1 MGKDCCAS
9 KNVPAGPR
17 YRRVLW
23 VALVINAV
31 MFAVE
36 LGTGVQAGSVS
47 LQADALDFLGDAGNY
62 ALSLLVLG
70 FSLRARS
77 GAALF
82 KAASMGFF
90 GLWVMVEV
98 GLNTIRGTVPA
109 AEVMGVVGV
118 AALLANV
125 AVAAMLY
132 RYREGDSNMRS
143 VWLCTRNDVLG
154 NLAVLVAA
162 SFVFLAD
169 SLWPDVA
176 VAVIMAS
183 LALSGAVQVSRQAL
197 AERRS
202 CT

>member
-1 MGKDCCAS
+1 MGQHCCAG
-9 KNVPAGPR
+9 KNVSAGPR

-23 VALVINAV
+23 VALAINAV
-31 MFAVE
+31 MFVVE
-36 LGTGVQAGSVS
+36 LGAGVAAGSVS
-47 LQADALDFLGDAGNY
+47 LQADALDFLGDSGNY
-62 ALSLLVLG
+62 ALSLFVLG
-70 FSLRARS
+70 YSLRVRA

-82 KAASMGFF
+82 KAASMGVF
-90 GLWVMVEV
+90 GLWVIAEV
-98 GLNTIRGTVPA
+98 VLNAIRGTVPSA
-109 AEVMGVVGV
+109 DVMGTVGV
-118 AALLANV
+118 TAMLANI

-154 NLAVLVAA
+154 NLAVLIAAGVVFVADSPWPDIAVAA
-162 SFVFLAD
+162 
-169 SLWPDVA
+169 
-176 VAVIMAS
+176 IMAG